1 MSANRGENREST
13 STAAPIRAGF
23 ERLAEGDFH
32 RRIAASSGMAVVLF
46 TAPRCGACRA
56 WKHLLPSALA
66 DQASV
71 FYEVDVSE
79 ATGVARYFDIFH
91 LPTIYLYR
99 DGQFH
104 AELQCEARPDSIRQA
119 THHLLNAAAQ
129 DEP

>member
-1 MSANRGENREST
+1 MRVNRGENREST
-13 STAAPIRAGF
+13 STVAPSPAGF

-32 RRIAASSGMAVVLF
+32 LRLAASSGMAVVLF
-46 TAPRCGACRA
+46 SAPRCGACRA

-66 DQASV
+66 DQACV

-79 ATGVARYFDIFH
+79 ATGVARYYDIFH
-91 LPTIYLYR
+91 LPTVYLYR

-119 THHLLNAAAQ
+119 THQLLNTAAQ